1 MALIEEL
8 GLHAHVTLLGPLPTA
23 DVIKWMHA
31 SHVFML
37 PSLAEGTPTV
47 LLEAQASGMPVLAT
61 DVGGVRDIVQDGLA
75 GSIVPAAD
83 VAALVEKLQQ
93 FIDHPEAWP
102 RMGPRGAGLWRRNT
116 ALSSSM
122 PASLRS
128 SSASS
133 GAWRRTPARMPT
145 HRIDFIDPGVGRS
158 ESAMLRGL
166 RTMPAAIQER

>member
-102 RMGPRGAGLWRRNT
+102 RMGREGRRFVEEKHDIVKLN
-116 ALSSSM
+116 ARL
-122 PASLRS
+122 ASLFERLNGGRAPHS
-128 SSASS
+128 S
-133 GAWRRTPARMPT
+133 
-145 HRIDFIDPGVGRS
+145 
-158 ESAMLRGL
+158 
-166 RTMPAAIQER
+166 